1 MSSDAKVPPLP
12 EIDFSNFVLS
22 LAATAMV
29 QLGVV
34 PNPETGESAEPDFLS
49 ARHMID
55 TLDMLREKT
64 RGNLDE
70 EESQLLDSMLYELRM
85 RAVEKG
91 TGS

>member
-1 MSSDAKVPPLP
+1 MSSDEKVPPLP

-22 LAATAMV
+22 LAATAMM

-34 PNPETGESAEPDFLS
+34 PNPETGEPGEPDFLS

-70 EESQLLDSMLYELRM
+70 EEAQLLDSMLYELRV